1 MLVGITDS
9 EAGDSESGPDDGRI
23 FHWLEF
29 VVYFGMVFSAG
40 VFLCV
45 YLTKHDQT
53 FFYCNDSIIVS
64 IIKKSSLFQQNN
76 FTSQDLNQSRG
87 LAVALV
93 PRGKRISKMCFLV
106 GKLRGPCQCKKQ
118 SVKPD
123 SPSCFLPF
131 ASGDLWERLQ
141 QWRERFASLHKL
153 DQDRFATWPS
163 NA

>member
-1 MLVGITDS
+1 MM
-9 EAGDSESGPDDGRI
+9 EESFIGLSLLST
-23 FHWLEF
+23 LEWYFLPVFFF
-29 VVYFGMVFSAG
+29 VFTSPNM
-40 VFLCV
+40 
-45 YLTKHDQT
+45 TKL